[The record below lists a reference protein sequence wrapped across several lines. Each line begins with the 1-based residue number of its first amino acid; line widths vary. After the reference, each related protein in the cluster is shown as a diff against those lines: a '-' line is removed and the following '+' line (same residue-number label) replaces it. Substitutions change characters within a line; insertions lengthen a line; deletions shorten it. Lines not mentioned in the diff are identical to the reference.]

1 MKKELEDYILN
12 REKMA
17 TVGEFSAGVA
27 HEIRNSLGAVSGYAE
42 LIREKSTD
50 EKVKKFADDIVK
62 NCQKMSEFLN
72 NFLAYTKEFTP
83 DMQEEEI
90 SRVLD
95 GVVEEL
101 PKQARPAMV
110 KHYEQYGMKVKA
122 DLYLLKKALYN
133 IIINAW
139 QALDKPQGTV
149 DLYVAHDAQK
159 TVIIV
164 KDTGK
169 GMDPAMKAK
178 IFQPFFTGRKE
189 GTGLGLAIA
198 YRIIKEIH
206 KGEITVESEAGK
218 GTEVKIIL

>member
-42 LIREKSTD
+42 LIREKSAD
-50 EKVKKFADDIVK
+50 EKVKKFSDDIVK

-83 DMQEEEI
+83 DMQDEEI

-95 GVVEEL
+95 SVVEEL
-101 PKQARPAMV
+101 PKEARPAVV
-110 KHYEQYGMKVKA
+110 KHYEQHGAKIKA
-122 DLYLLKKALYN
+122 DLYLMKKALYN
-133 IIINAW
+133 IIINSW
-139 QALDKPQGTV
+139 QALDKPQGVV
-149 DLYVAHDAQK
+149 DLYVVHDAQK

-164 KDTGK
+164 KDNGK

-206 KGEITVESEAGK
+206 KGEITVESEVGK
-218 GTEVKIIL
+218 GTEVKVIL